1 MNIFNVELL
10 IHELLFCKILRTI
23 WKTNKQTNFIEYINA
38 ILWRRHWDMSELS
51 AIFDKHKWVAWS
63 GDWSTQYSELTIY
76 NQGIPLLHI
85 LHTSSYSFTKVAL
98 IVRQ

>member
-1 MNIFNVELL
+1 MNLQQAKIDNLSKRGC
-10 IHELLFCKILRTI
+10 IFCKILRTI

-38 ILWRRHWDMSELS
+38 ILWRRHRDMSELS

-63 GDWSTQYSELTIY
+63 GDWSTQNSEFRIY

-85 LHTSSYSFTKVAL
+85 IFCILTHIHS
-98 IVRQ
+98 